1 MQVNETAQRE
11 FVEKFEQLQAAKAE
25 DEVHYFIDAV
35 HPTLNSEASFGWI
48 EKGTEHQVLSNSGRT
63 RLNILGALNANQVTE
78 VVTREYQTIDHEAAK
93 KFIEELGARN
103 LKATKIRIIIDNAS
117 YFKKVFEDQ
126 LIKDERIE
134 VIWLPTY
141 APNLNLIERLW
152 KLMKKKVIKNR
163 FYGTAK
169 GFREKVREFFENIE
183 EYKSELESL
192 LTCNFTVLKFS
203 QSIS

>member
-1 MQVNETAQRE
+1 MI
-11 FVEKFEQLQAAKAE
+11 L
-25 DEVHYFIDAV
+25 I
-35 HPTLNSEASFGWI
+35 
-48 EKGTEHQVLSNSGRT
+48 
-63 RLNILGALNANQVTE
+63 NILKCQS
-78 VVTREYQTIDHEAAK
+78 
-93 KFIEELGARN
+93 
-103 LKATKIRIIIDNAS
+103 RI
-117 YFKKVFEDQ
+117 KKVFEDQ